1 MNDRSHTVDLV
12 GWERFSTAHQVGDV
26 IEVDVVRVAPFGCFV
41 RADEGVDG
49 LAPGDSWPTLPRLG
63 DRIRVRI
70 AAVDDR
76 AARFS
81 VTPA

>member
-49 LAPGDSWPTLPRLG
+49 LAPGDSWPT
-63 DRIRVRI
+63 RIRVRI